1 VAQAELLPF
10 QGVVDYL
17 KQLCAQGRS
26 GTVFLVSDDN
36 RMAQVRLDNGQIASL
51 LCRNL
56 RGLEA
61 VGILRGMRHAR
72 LRFDETFL
80 GKGENDHLSNQAIF
94 EQLFAEGP
102 AATPA
107 VAASRAAPAAPATVV
122 PPTVVPPTVA
132 PPSVARP
139 AAASA
144 APALLL
150 TPQIK
155 ATIERVMTHY
165 IGPMAQ
171 IICEDHFD
179 AAGNMHA
186 LVQLL
191 AGEISAP
198 AQAAKF
204 RLEIA
209 KELGLP
215 A

>member
-10 QGVVDYL
+10 QGIVDYL

-36 RMAQVRLDNGQIASL
+36 RMAQVRLDKGQIASL
-51 LCRNL
+51 LCRNM

-61 VGILRGMRHAR
+61 LGILRGMRHAR

-102 AATPA
+102 ATPAATPA
-107 VAASRAAPAAPATVV
+107 DAANRAAPAGRPAPGV
-122 PPTVVPPTVA
+122 PAPIA
-132 PPSVARP
+132 PPALAKP
-139 AAASA
+139 AAAAA

-150 TPQIK
+150 TPQVK
-155 ATIERVMTHY
+155 ATIERVMTQY

-179 AAGNMHA
+179 AAGNMPA

-209 KELGLP
+209 RELGLP
-215 A
+215 S

>member
-10 QGVVDYL
+10 QGIVDYL

-51 LCRNL
+51 LCRNM

-61 VGILRGMRHAR
+61 LGILRGMRHAR

-80 GKGENDHLSNQAIF
+80 AKGENDHLSNQAIF
-94 EQLFAEGP
+94 EQLFAEAPAGP
-102 AATPA
+102 ASPA
-107 VAASRAAPAAPATVV
+107 APSAPASRAAPAA
-122 PPTVVPPTVA
+122 VA
-132 PPSVARP
+132 PPVGVQP
-139 AAASA
+139 AT

-150 TPQIK
+150 TPHVK

-186 LVQLL
+186 LVELL

-198 AQAAKF
+198 QQAARF

-209 KELGLP
+209 RELGL
-215 A
+215 

>member
-10 QGVVDYL
+10 QGIVDYL

-61 VGILRGMRHAR
+61 LGIVRGMRHAR

-94 EQLFAEGP
+94 EQLFADAP
-102 AATPA
+102 AAP
-107 VAASRAAPAAPATVV
+107 ASRAAPAAPATV
-122 PPTVVPPTVA
+122 A
-132 PPSVARP
+132 PPAVAKP
-139 AAASA
+139 TAAAA

-150 TPQIK
+150 TPHVK
-155 ATIERVMTHY
+155 ATIERVMTQY

-186 LVQLL
+186 LVELL

-204 RLEIA
+204 RIEIA
-209 KELGLP
+209 RELGL
-215 A
+215 

>member
-1 VAQAELLPF
+1 MAQAELLPF
-10 QGVVDYL
+10 QGIVDCL

-61 VGILRGMRHAR
+61 LGIVRGMRRAR
-72 LRFDETFL
+72 LRFDESL
-80 GKGENDHLSNQAIF
+80 MAKGENDQLSNQAIF
-94 EQLFAEGP
+94 EQLG
-102 AATPA
+102 AAGA
-107 VAASRAAPAAPATVV
+107 AGAAGLAASSSTAAPT
-122 PPTVVPPTVA
+122 
-132 PPSVARP
+132 
-139 AAASA
+139 AAS
-144 APALLL
+144 PLLL
-150 TPQIK
+150 TAHVK
-155 ATIERVMTHY
+155 ATIERVMTQY

-171 IICEDHFD
+171 IICAEHFD
-179 AAGNMHA
+179 AAGNLPA

-198 AQAAKF
+198 RQAAMF

-209 KELGLP
+209 RELGLP

>member
-1 VAQAELLPF
+1 MLPF
-10 QGVVDYL
+10 QGIVDYL

-61 VGILRGMRHAR
+61 LGILRGMRHAR

-80 GKGENDHLSNQAIF
+80 AKGENDHLSNQAIF

-102 AATPA
+102 ATPGATQAATQGGLGAPA
-107 VAASRAAPAAPATVV
+107 V
-122 PPTVVPPTVA
+122 
-132 PPSVARP
+132 RP
-139 AAASA
+139 APGMPAP
-144 APALLL
+144 PALLL
-150 TPQIK
+150 TPHIK
-155 ATIERVMTHY
+155 ATIERVMTQY

-186 LVQLL
+186 LVELL

-198 AQAAKF
+198 QQAARF
-204 RLEIA
+204 RLEMA
-209 KELGLP
+209 KELGLQ

>member
-10 QGVVDYL
+10 QGIVDYL

-61 VGILRGMRHAR
+61 LGILRGMRHAR

-102 AATPA
+102 ATPA
-107 VAASRAAPAAPATVV
+107 AAANPAAPASRAAPSVQAVAAPG
-122 PPTVVPPTVA
+122 
-132 PPSVARP
+132 VARP
-139 AAASA
+139 SAAAAAA

-150 TPQIK
+150 TPQVK
-155 ATIERVMTHY
+155 ATIERVMTQY

-179 AAGNMHA
+179 AAGNMQA

-198 AQAAKF
+198 AQAARF

-209 KELGLP
+209 RELGLQ

>member
-1 VAQAELLPF
+1 MAQAEMLPF
-10 QGVVDYL
+10 QGIVDYL
-17 KQLCAQGRS
+17 MQLCAQGRS

-72 LRFDETFL
+72 LRFDESFMAR
-80 GKGENDHLSNQAIF
+80 GENDHLSNQAIF

-102 AATPA
+102 ASPVPA
-107 VAASRAAPAAPATVV
+107 PPAGRPAPATPVST
-122 PPTVVPPTVA
+122 PA
-132 PPSVARP
+132 PP
-139 AAASA
+139 
-144 APALLL
+144 ALML
-150 TPQIK
+150 TPHVK
-155 ATIERVMTHY
+155 ATIERVMTQY

-186 LVQLL
+186 LLQLL

-198 AQAAKF
+198 QQAARF

-209 KELGLP
+209 RELGLP

>member
-1 VAQAELLPF
+1 MAQAEMLPF
-10 QGVVDYL
+10 QGIVDYL

-72 LRFDETFL
+72 LRFDESFMA
-80 GKGENDHLSNQAIF
+80 KGENDHLSNHAIF

-102 AATPA
+102 ATPAATPA
-107 VAASRAAPAAPATVV
+107 ASAGRAAPAVPAT
-122 PPTVVPPTVA
+122 
-132 PPSVARP
+132 
-139 AAASA
+139 AAAA
-144 APALLL
+144 ADPAPALLL
-150 TPQIK
+150 TPHVK
-155 ATIERVMTHY
+155 ATIERVMTQY

-198 AQAAKF
+198 QQAAKF

-209 KELGLP
+209 RELGLP

>member
-1 VAQAELLPF
+1 VAQAEMLPF
-10 QGVVDYL
+10 QGIVDYL

-72 LRFDETFL
+72 LRFDESFMA
-80 GKGENDHLSNQAIF
+80 KGENDHLSNHAIF

-102 AATPA
+102 ATPAATPA
-107 VAASRAAPAAPATVV
+107 ASAGRAAPAVPAT
-122 PPTVVPPTVA
+122 
-132 PPSVARP
+132 
-139 AAASA
+139 AAAA
-144 APALLL
+144 AAPAPALLL
-150 TPQIK
+150 TPHVK
-155 ATIERVMTHY
+155 ATIERVMTQY

-198 AQAAKF
+198 QQAAKF

-209 KELGLP
+209 RELGLP

>member
-1 VAQAELLPF
+1 MVQAEMLPF
-10 QGVVDYL
+10 QGIVDYL

-72 LRFDETFL
+72 LRFDESFMAR
-80 GKGENDHLSNQAIF
+80 GENDHLSNQAIF

-102 AATPA
+102 ASP
-107 VAASRAAPAAPATVV
+107 V
-122 PPTVVPPTVA
+122 PA
-132 PPSVARP
+132 PP
-139 AAASA
+139 
-144 APALLL
+144 ALML
-150 TPQIK
+150 TPHVK
-155 ATIERVMTHY
+155 ATIERVMTQY

-171 IICEDHFD
+171 IICEAHFD

-198 AQAAKF
+198 QQAARF

-209 KELGLP
+209 RELGLP

>member
-1 VAQAELLPF
+1 VAQAEMLPF
-10 QGVVDYL
+10 QGIVDYL

-72 LRFDETFL
+72 LRFDESFMA
-80 GKGENDHLSNQAIF
+80 KGENDHLSNHAIF

-102 AATPA
+102 ATPAATPA
-107 VAASRAAPAAPATVV
+107 ASAGRAAPAVPAT
-122 PPTVVPPTVA
+122 
-132 PPSVARP
+132 
-139 AAASA
+139 AAAAA

-150 TPQIK
+150 TPHVK
-155 ATIERVMTHY
+155 ATIERVMTQY

-198 AQAAKF
+198 QQAAKF

-209 KELGLP
+209 RELGLP

>member
-1 VAQAELLPF
+1 MAQAEMLPF
-10 QGVVDYL
+10 QGIVDYL

-72 LRFDETFL
+72 LRFDESFMAR
-80 GKGENDHLSNQAIF
+80 GENDHLSNQAIF
-94 EQLFAEGP
+94 EQLFAETP
-102 AATPA
+102 ASLAPAVPAPPAVRFAPAMPATATPA
-107 VAASRAAPAAPATVV
+107 VPATATPAV
-122 PPTVVPPTVA
+122 PA
-132 PPSVARP
+132 PP
-139 AAASA
+139 
-144 APALLL
+144 ALML
-150 TPQIK
+150 TPHVK
-155 ATIERVMTHY
+155 ATIERVMTQY

-198 AQAAKF
+198 QQAARF

-209 KELGLP
+209 RELGLP